1 MKLPRERSRCGGRRY
16 NEGMRS
22 ASRLVFLALGVW
34 GACFAQQYDGPPP
47 PKADV
52 PYLLHAEN
60 LIETEHQVAQEEMR
74 KKEIAYIVTGERS
87 PVKTPLAEPIFIILA
102 EKFPPQA
109 YRLYKMEVVKGHRET
124 AFPRKPGKRGPR
136 PRYLTFDRVND
147 NVYKLEANE
156 YLENGQYCL
165 TPQGANDVFCFEI
178 Y

>member
-1 MKLPRERSRCGGRRY
+1 MRLRGRLTAALL
-16 NEGMRS
+16 GAAL
-22 ASRLVFLALGVW
+22 ASL
-34 GACFAQQYDGPPP
+34 AQQYDGPPP

-60 LIETEHQVAQEEMR
+60 LIETEHQVAQEENR
-74 KKEIAYIVTGERS
+74 KKHIAYTVPGERS
-87 PVKTPLAEPIFIILA
+87 PVRTPLAEPIFIILS

-109 YRLYKMEVVKGHRET
+109 YRLYRMDVVKGRRET
-124 AFPRKPGKRGPR
+124 AFPKKPGKRGPR
-136 PRYLTFDRVND
+136 PRYLIFDRIKD
-147 NVYKLEANE
+147 NLYKLEANE